1 MRYGDFVILP
11 ILPKMTITKVTL
23 QVAKQFFF
31 SISKIYSDFSYK
43 STVESSFGNL
53 KFNFS
58 YFSHPYNP
66 P

>member
-23 QVAKQFFF
+23 QVAKHFFF
-31 SISKIYSDFSYK
+31 EISKIYSDSAYK

-53 KFNFS
+53 KFKF
-58 YFSHPYNP
+58 
-66 P
+66 